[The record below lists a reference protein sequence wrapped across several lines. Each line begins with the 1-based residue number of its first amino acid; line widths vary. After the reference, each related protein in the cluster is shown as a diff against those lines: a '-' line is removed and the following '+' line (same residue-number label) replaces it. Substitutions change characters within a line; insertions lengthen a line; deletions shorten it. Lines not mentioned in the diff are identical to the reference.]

1 MKQVIF
7 ARISDMKYYRGIT
20 ENDKPVSNMAYV
32 KETGDAHEA
41 FNFDVVEMN
50 GEKVCLGFV
59 MLIGKTSNSNLQIRL
74 ESMIG
79 GKALKNEDSADG
91 VTIVWCAKDPYGK
104 NIRVVGFYKNATVYR
119 YPQEVNFLDD
129 NDEVCYVQQF
139 NFVAKEE
146 ECVVLPTEERNKN
159 EWRVPTSCK
168 GGFDFGFGRSN
179 IWYANSKGENDKE
192 DEYVE
197 RMLERIENYTG
208 ENWMEV
214 K

>member
-7 ARISDMKYYRGIT
+7 ARISDMKFYKGIT
-20 ENDKPVSNMAYV
+20 EDDKPLSNMAYV

-41 FNFDVVEMN
+41 FNFDAVEMD
-50 GEKVCLGFV
+50 GKEICLGFV
-59 MLIGKTSNSNLQIRL
+59 MLIGNSAKTGLQIRL

-79 GKALKNEDSADG
+79 GKALKKENSADG
-91 VTIVWCAKDPYGK
+91 VTVVWCAKDPYAN

-119 YPQEVNFLDD
+119 YTQEASFLNE
-129 NDEVCYVQQF
+129 NDEVNYIQSF
-139 NFVAKEE
+139 NFIAKKED
-146 ECVVLPTEERNKN
+146 CVLLPYDERNNNK
-159 EWRVPTSCK
+159 WHVPTSSK

-197 RMLERIENYTG
+197 RMLENIENYSG
-208 ENWMEV
+208 KNWMEEE
-214 K
+214 